1 MKKRKKHSAAEIIK
15 KLREAEIAEA
25 QGAVVADIVRKLAV
39 SEQTDYR
46 WKKKFG
52 GMTAPDARRLKDL
65 EKENARLKKLV
76 ADLTLEVDLLKEVA
90 RGKF

>member
-39 SEQTDYR
+39 SEQTYYR

-52 GMTAPDARRLKDL
+52 GMKTPDARR
-65 EKENARLKKLV
+65 
-76 ADLTLEVDLLKEVA
+76 
-90 RGKF
+90 

>member
-39 SEQTDYR
+39 SEQTYYR

-52 GMTAPDARRLKDL
+52 GMKAPDARRLKDL
-65 EKENARLKKLV
+65 EKENGRLKRLV
-76 ADLTLEVDLLKEVA
+76 ADLTLDVDLLKEVA